1 MDKTWSER
9 IIELEARGWSLVA
22 LGLAIGKSAQALSDI
37 KQGRTKEP
45 GGMAAVKLHHLHSTG
60 ARPAPVNDDREAA

>member
-1 MDKTWSER
+1 MTWAQR
-9 IIELEARGWSLVA
+9 IKDLEARGWSLA
-22 LGLAIGKSAQALSDI
+22 DLGKAVGKSAQAVSDI

-60 ARPAPVNDDREAA
+60 ARPPEKAAAEAR